1 MHNNKILY
9 KHDWLILKLRGRSAK
24 VRPEKTLERKVDQW
38 SNNNNN
44 NNNNN
49 NFIYAAKD
57 RPVDQDIDWLVLIGD
72 QYKKNTN
79 KVNKELQA
87 KNLKLKI

>member
-9 KHDWLILKLRGRSAK
+9 NHDWFTLNLRGRSTK
-24 VRPEKTLERKVDQW
+24 VRPDKTLEKKVDQW

-44 NNNNN
+44 NNNNS
-49 NFIYAAKD
+49 FIYPGKD

-72 QYKKNTN
+72 Q
-79 KVNKELQA
+79 
-87 KNLKLKI
+87 